1 MAANSE
7 LELAKLRRQLVVLDQ
22 AMGSGVLT
30 VEGADGTGRV
40 TYRSYAEMRDARADL
55 NKRISALAASTGVLA
70 VRRTRQVV
78 ITGRN
83 GF

>member
-1 MAANSE
+1 MAANTE
-7 LELAKLRRQLVVLDQ
+7 IELAKLRRQLATLDQ
-22 AMGSGVLT
+22 AMASGVLT
-30 VEGADGTGRV
+30 VEGADGTVRV
-40 TYRSYAEMRDARADL
+40 TYRSYAEMREARSDL
-55 NKRISALAASTGVLA
+55 SRRISALAASAGTLV